1 MPDKN
6 LVALYG
12 QTVNRFMNAV
22 HKQFKTSNRLADH
35 WGQFESHF
43 REIAE
48 QHRSDIISS
57 LNLYERHSALR
68 LTITEKLAEL
78 LENDGFYQVL
88 MAVEKRKE
96 RLSDII
102 AKLDYDIWYV
112 RFFRLRAQVIIYLLE
127 AEQDDFLKEED
138 RHMYERF
145 RNRQRAQRNPIYWRG
160 AGTVIMEP
168 TEDVVAL
175 RYLRDSDTVIM
186 TRHAGALHATFERL
200 KHDAH
205 GILNYFNKH
214 EFFGRLGSSVKDVI
228 DRNPEAVEQELVLAA
243 LKGVKH
249 LLAEWTG
256 RFFHPGTLNV
266 VDEGK
271 LMKLTTEARYP

>member
-1 MPDKN
+1 M
-6 LVALYG
+6 L
-12 QTVNRFMNAV
+12 
-22 HKQFKTSNRLADH
+22 
-35 WGQFESHF
+35 
-43 REIAE
+43 E
-48 QHRSDIISS
+48 Q
-57 LNLYERHSALR
+57 
-68 LTITEKLAEL
+68 
-78 LENDGFYQVL
+78 DGFYQVL

-102 AKLDYDIWYV
+102 AKLDYDIWFV
-112 RFFRLRAQVIIYLLE
+112 RFFRLRTKVIIYLLE

-205 GILNYFNKH
+205 GILNYFNKQ
-214 EFFGRLGSSVKDVI
+214 EFFGRLGTSVREVI
-228 DRNPEAVEQELVLAA
+228 DRNPEAEEQELVLAA
-243 LKGVKH
+243 LRGIKQ
-249 LLAEWTG
+249 LLAEWS
-256 RFFHPGTLNV
+256 RRYLHSGTLNV
-266 VDEGK
+266 VDEEK
-271 LMKLTTEARYP
+271 LMKLTAEARYP

>member
-6 LVALYG
+6 LVALYK
-12 QTVNRFMNAV
+12 QAVDRFVNAIHR
-22 HKQFKTSNRLADH
+22 QFKTSNRLADH
-35 WGQFESHF
+35 WGHFESHF

-48 QHRSDIISS
+48 QNRVEIISE
-57 LNLYERHSALR
+57 LNLYDRHSKLR
-68 LTITEKLAEL
+68 VKITERLSEL
-78 LENDGFYQVL
+78 LEDDSFYQVL

-102 AKLDYDIWYV
+102 AKLDYDIWFV
-112 RFFRLRAQVIIYLLE
+112 RFFRLRTNVIIYLLE

-205 GILNYFNKH
+205 GILNYFNKQ
-214 EFFGRLGSSVKDVI
+214 EFFGRLGTSVKDAI
-228 DRNPEAVEQELVLAA
+228 DRNPEADEQELVLAA
-243 LKGVKH
+243 LRGIKQ
-249 LLAEWTG
+249 LLAEWS
-256 RFFHPGTLNV
+256 RRYLHPGTSKI
-266 VDEGK
+266 DF
-271 LMKLTTEARYP
+271 

>member
-6 LVALYG
+6 LVALYK
-12 QTVNRFMNAV
+12 QAVDRFVNAIHR
-22 HKQFKTSNRLADH
+22 QFKTSNRLADH
-35 WGQFESHF
+35 WGHFESHF

-48 QHRSDIISS
+48 QNRAEIISE
-57 LNLYERHSALR
+57 LNPYDRHSQLR
-68 LTITEKLAEL
+68 LTITEKLSEL
-78 LENDGFYQVL
+78 LEQDGFYQVL
-88 MAVEKRKE
+88 MAVERRKE

-102 AKLDYDIWYV
+102 AKLDYDIWFV
-112 RFFRLRAQVIIYLLE
+112 RFFRLRAQVIIYQLE

-175 RYLRDSDTVIM
+175 RYLRDSDTAIM

-228 DRNPEAVEQELVLAA
+228 DRNSEAEEQELVLAA
-243 LKGVKH
+243 LRGIKQ
-249 LLAEWTG
+249 LLAEWS
-256 RFFHPGTLNV
+256 RRYLHSETLNV
-266 VDEGK
+266 VDEEK
-271 LMKLTTEARYP
+271 LMKLTAEARYP

>member
-6 LVALYG
+6 LVALYK
-12 QTVNRFMNAV
+12 QAVDRLVNAIHR
-22 HKQFKTSNRLADH
+22 QFKTSNRLADH
-35 WGQFESHF
+35 WGHFESHF

-48 QHRSDIISS
+48 QNRVEIISE
-57 LNLYERHSALR
+57 LNLYDRHSKLR
-68 LTITEKLAEL
+68 VTITERLSEL
-78 LENDGFYQVL
+78 LEDDGFYQVL
-88 MAVEKRKE
+88 MAVEKRKG

-175 RYLRDSDTVIM
+175 RYLRDSDTVVM

-205 GILNYFNKH
+205 GILNYFNKL
-214 EFFGRLGSSVKDVI
+214 EFFGCLGTSVKDVI
-228 DRNPEAVEQELVLAA
+228 DRNPEADEQELVLAA
-243 LKGVKH
+243 LRGIKQ
-249 LLAEWTG
+249 LLAEWS
-256 RFFHPGTLNV
+256 RRYLHPGTLNV
-266 VDEGK
+266 VDEEK
-271 LMKLTTEARYP
+271 LMKLTAEARYP

>member
-1 MPDKN
+1 MPDKD
-6 LVALYG
+6 LVALYRAA
-12 QTVNRFMNAV
+12 VDRFVNAV

-35 WGQFESHF
+35 WKQFESHF

-48 QHRSDIISS
+48 EHRSAILSV
-57 LNLYERHSALR
+57 LNLYERHSKLR
-68 LTITEKLAEL
+68 LKIAKWLSEL
-78 LENDGFYQVL
+78 LEQDGFYQVL

-102 AKLDYDIWYV
+102 AKLDYDLWCV
-112 RFFRLRAQVIIYLLE
+112 KFFRLRAQVIIYLLE

-168 TEDVVAL
+168 TQDVVAL
-175 RYLRDSDTVIM
+175 RYLRDSDSVIM

-214 EFFGRLGSSVKDVI
+214 EFYGRLGSSVKGVI
-228 DRNPEAVEQELVLAA
+228 DGNPEADEQELILAA
-243 LKGVKH
+243 LRGIKQ

-256 RFFHPGTLNV
+256 RYFHPGTLNV
-266 VDEGK
+266 VDEEK
-271 LMKLTTEARYP
+271 LMKLTAESRYG

>member
-1 MPDKN
+1 M
-6 LVALYG
+6 
-12 QTVNRFMNAV
+12 
-22 HKQFKTSNRLADH
+22 
-35 WGQFESHF
+35 
-43 REIAE
+43 
-48 QHRSDIISS
+48 
-57 LNLYERHSALR
+57 
-68 LTITEKLAEL
+68 TITKRLSEL
-78 LENDGFYQVL
+78 LEEDGFYQVL

-102 AKLDYDIWYV
+102 AKLDYDLWYV
-112 RFFRLRAQVIIYLLE
+112 KFLRLRAQIIIYLLE

-168 TEDVVAL
+168 TQDVVAL
-175 RYLRDSDTVIM
+175 RYLRDSDSVIM

-200 KHDAH
+200 KHDAY

-214 EFFGRLGSSVKDVI
+214 EFYGRLGSSVKGVI
-228 DRNPEAVEQELVLAA
+228 DGNPEADEQELVLAA
-243 LKGVKH
+243 LRGTKQ

-266 VDEGK
+266 VDEEK
-271 LMKLTTEARYP
+271 LMNLTAEARYG

>member
-6 LVALYG
+6 LVALYK
-12 QTVNRFMNAV
+12 QAVDRFVNAIHR
-22 HKQFKTSNRLADH
+22 QFKTSNRLADH
-35 WGQFESHF
+35 WVQFASHF

-48 QHRSDIISS
+48 QNRVEIISE
-57 LNLYERHSALR
+57 LNPYDRHSKLR
-68 LTITEKLAEL
+68 VTITERLSEL
-78 LENDGFYQVL
+78 LEDDGFYQVL

-102 AKLDYDIWYV
+102 AKLDYDIWFV
-112 RFFRLRAQVIIYLLE
+112 RFFRLRAKVIIYLLE

-145 RNRQRAQRNPIYWRG
+145 RNRQRAQRNPIYWLG

-205 GILNYFNKH
+205 GILNYFNKL
-214 EFFGRLGSSVKDVI
+214 EFFGCLGTSVKDVI
-228 DRNPEAVEQELVLAA
+228 ERNPEAEEQELVLAA
-243 LKGVKH
+243 LRGIKQ
-249 LLAEWTG
+249 LLAEWS
-256 RFFHPGTLNV
+256 RRYLHSETLNV
-266 VDEGK
+266 VDEEK
-271 LMKLTTEARYP
+271 LMKLTAEARYP

>member
-1 MPDKN
+1 
-6 LVALYG
+6 
-12 QTVNRFMNAV
+12 TVDRFVNAA

-35 WGQFESHF
+35 WEQFESHF
-43 REIAE
+43 RETAE
-48 QHRSDIISS
+48 LHQSAILSE
-57 LNLYERHSALR
+57 LTLYERHSKLR
-68 LTITEKLAEL
+68 LKITKRLSEL
-78 LENDGFYQVL
+78 LEADVFYQVL

-102 AKLDYDIWYV
+102 AKLDYDLWYM

-127 AEQDDFLKEED
+127 AEQDGFLKEED

-145 RNRQRAQRNPIYWRG
+145 RNRQRAQRNPICWRG

-168 TEDVVAL
+168 TQDVVAL
-175 RYLRDSDTVIM
+175 RYLRDSDTVVM

-200 KHDAH
+200 KADAH

-228 DRNPEAVEQELVLAA
+228 DRNPEANEQELVLAA
-243 LKGVKH
+243 LGGIKQ
-249 LLAEWTG
+249 LLSEWSG
-256 RFFHPGTLNV
+256 RYLHSGTLNV

-271 LMKLTTEARYP
+271 LMKLTAEARYT

>member
-6 LVALYG
+6 LVALYR
-12 QTVNRFMNAV
+12 QTVDRFVNAI
-22 HKQFKTSNRLADH
+22 HEQFKTSNRLADH
-35 WGQFESHF
+35 WVQFESHL

-48 QHRSDIISS
+48 QNRAGIISE
-57 LNLYERHSALR
+57 LNPYDRHSKLR
-68 LTITEKLAEL
+68 VTITERLSEL
-78 LENDGFYQVL
+78 LEDDGFYQVL

-96 RLSDII
+96 RLSEII
-102 AKLDYDIWYV
+102 SKLDYDIWYV
-112 RFFRLRAQVIIYLLE
+112 GFFRLRTKVIIYLLE

-168 TEDVVAL
+168 TEDVMAL
-175 RYLRDSDTVIM
+175 RYLRDSDTAIM

-205 GILNYFNKH
+205 GILNYFNKL
-214 EFFGRLGSSVKDVI
+214 EFFGCLGTSVKDVI
-228 DRNPEAVEQELVLAA
+228 DRNPEAEEQELVLAA
-243 LKGVKH
+243 LRGIKQ
-249 LLAEWTG
+249 LLAEWS
-256 RFFHPGTLNV
+256 RRYLHSETLNV
-266 VDEGK
+266 VDEEK
-271 LMKLTTEARYP
+271 LMKLTAEARYP

>member
-1 MPDKN
+1 MPDKDI
-6 LVALYG
+6 VALYR
-12 QTVNRFMNAV
+12 QTVDRFVNAT

-35 WGQFESHF
+35 WEQFESHF
-43 REIAE
+43 RETAE
-48 QHRSDIISS
+48 EHRSAILSE
-57 LNLYERHSALR
+57 LTLYERHSKLR
-68 LTITEKLAEL
+68 VTITKRLSEL
-78 LENDGFYQVL
+78 LEEDVFYQVL

-102 AKLDYDIWYV
+102 AKLDYDLWYV
-112 RFFRLRAQVIIYLLE
+112 KFFRLRAQVIIYLLE

-168 TEDVVAL
+168 TQDVVAL
-175 RYLRDSDTVIM
+175 RYLRDSDSVIM

-200 KHDAH
+200 KHDAC
-205 GILNYFNKH
+205 GILNYANKH
-214 EFFGRLGSSVKDVI
+214 EFYGRLASSVKCVI
-228 DRNPEAVEQELVLAA
+228 DGDPEAGEQELVLAA
-243 LKGVKH
+243 LRGIKQ
-249 LLAEWTG
+249 LLAEWTP

-266 VDEGK
+266 VDEEK
-271 LMKLTTEARYP
+271 LLRLTAEARYG

>member
-1 MPDKN
+1 MPDKD
-6 LVALYG
+6 LVALYMK
-12 QTVNRFMNAV
+12 TVDRFLNIV
-22 HKQFKTSNRLADH
+22 QKQFLVSNRLADH
-35 WGQFESHF
+35 WVQFESHF
-43 REIAE
+43 RETAE
-48 QHRSDIISS
+48 QNRVEIISE
-57 LNLYERHSALR
+57 LNPYDRHSKLR
-68 LTITEKLAEL
+68 VTITERLSEL
-78 LENDGFYQVL
+78 LEDDGFYQVL
-88 MAVEKRKE
+88 MAVEKRKG

-112 RFFRLRAQVIIYLLE
+112 RFFRLRAHVIIYLLE

-145 RNRQRAQRNPIYWRG
+145 RNRQRAMRNPIYWRG

-175 RYLRDSDTVIM
+175 RYLRDSDTVVM

-228 DRNPEAVEQELVLAA
+228 DRNPEAEEQELVLAA
-243 LKGVKH
+243 LRGIKQ
-249 LLAEWTG
+249 LLAEWS
-256 RFFHPGTLNV
+256 RRYLHSETLNV
-266 VDEGK
+266 VDEEK
-271 LMKLTTEARYP
+271 LMKLTAEARYP

>member
-1 MPDKN
+1 MPDKD
-6 LVALYG
+6 LVALYR
-12 QTVNRFMNAV
+12 QTVDRFVNAV

-35 WGQFESHF
+35 WTEFETHF
-43 REIAE
+43 REVAE
-48 QHRSDIISS
+48 KNRAEIICA
-57 LNLYERHSALR
+57 LKLYERHSKLR
-68 LTITEKLAEL
+68 VTIAKKLTEL
-78 LENDGFYQVL
+78 LEQDGFYQVL

-96 RLSDII
+96 RLSNII
-102 AKLDYDIWYV
+102 AKLNYDLWYV
-112 RFFRLRAQVIIYLLE
+112 KFFRLRAQVIIYLLE

-168 TEDVVAL
+168 TQDVVAL

-200 KHDAH
+200 KHDAY
-205 GILNYFNKH
+205 GILNYANKH
-214 EFFGRLGSSVKDVI
+214 EFYGRLASSVKCVI
-228 DRNPEAVEQELVLAA
+228 DGNPEAGEQELVLAA
-243 LKGVKH
+243 LRGIKQ
-249 LLAEWTG
+249 LLGEWTG

-271 LMKLTTEARYP
+271 LMKLTAEARYG

>member
-1 MPDKN
+1 M
-6 LVALYG
+6 AI
-12 QTVNRFMNAV
+12 
-22 HKQFKTSNRLADH
+22 H
-35 WGQFESHF
+35 
-43 REIAE
+43 
-48 QHRSDIISS
+48 
-57 LNLYERHSALR
+57 
-68 LTITEKLAEL
+68 
-78 LENDGFYQVL
+78 FYQVL

-205 GILNYFNKH
+205 GILNYFNKQ
-214 EFFGRLGSSVKDVI
+214 EFFGRLGTSVKDVI
-228 DRNPEAVEQELVLAA
+228 DRNPEAEEQELVLAA
-243 LKGVKH
+243 LRGIKQ
-249 LLAEWTG
+249 LLAEWAK
-256 RFFHPGTLNV
+256 RYLHSGTLNV

-271 LMKLTTEARYP
+271 LMKLTAEARYP

>member
-6 LVALYG
+6 LVALYK
-12 QTVNRFMNAV
+12 QAVDRFVNAIHR
-22 HKQFKTSNRLADH
+22 QFKTSNRLADH
-35 WGQFESHF
+35 WGQFETHF

-48 QHRSDIISS
+48 QHRSAI
-57 LNLYERHSALR
+57 LAELALFERHLKLR
-68 LTITEKLAEL
+68 LTITEKLDEL
-78 LENDGFYQVL
+78 LEQDGFYQVL

-112 RFFRLRAQVIIYLLE
+112 GFFRLRAQIIIYLLE

-145 RNRQRAQRNPIYWRG
+145 RNRQRAQRNAIYWRG

-175 RYLRDSDTVIM
+175 RYLRGSDTVIM

-205 GILNYFNKH
+205 GILNYFNKR
-214 EFFGRLGSSVKDVI
+214 EFFGRLGTSVREVI
-228 DRNPEAVEQELVLAA
+228 DRNPEAEEQELVLAA
-243 LKGVKH
+243 LGGIKQ
-249 LLAEWTG
+249 LLSEWSG
-256 RFFHPGTLNV
+256 RYLLSGTLNV

-271 LMKLTTEARYP
+271 LMKLTAEARYP

>member
-6 LVALYG
+6 LVALYK
-12 QTVNRFMNAV
+12 QAVDRFVNAIHR
-22 HKQFKTSNRLADH
+22 QFKTSNRLADH
-35 WGQFESHF
+35 WGHFESYF

-48 QHRSDIISS
+48 QNRVEIISE
-57 LNLYERHSALR
+57 LNLYDRHSKLR
-68 LTITEKLAEL
+68 VKITERLSEL
-78 LENDGFYQVL
+78 LEDDGFYQVL

-112 RFFRLRAQVIIYLLE
+112 RFFRLRAQIIIYLLE

-145 RNRQRAQRNPIYWRG
+145 RNRQRAQRNAIYWRG

-175 RYLRDSDTVIM
+175 RYLRGSDTVIM

-205 GILNYFNKH
+205 GILNYFNKR
-214 EFFGRLGSSVKDVI
+214 EFFGRLGTSVREVI
-228 DRNPEAVEQELVLAA
+228 DRNPEAEEQELVLAA
-243 LKGVKH
+243 LGGIRQ
-249 LLAEWTG
+249 LLASGPEDS
-256 RFFHPGTLNV
+256 FSL
-266 VDEGK
+266 
-271 LMKLTTEARYP
+271 